1 MTVAAKVGH
10 FQDGKFHE
18 LASGSEEYCRGFLDG
33 YNLYSHIDATMLVG
47 DRCQCGPARVEIKTD
62 GDSATLPRTGCL
74 RCARWD
80 GPVQIRPRGPRGN
93 LGRWPNVAECGRK
106 VAE

>member
-10 FQDGKFHE
+10 FTASGFVE
-18 LASGSEEYCRGFLDG
+18 VASGSVDYCSGFLDA
-33 YNLYSHIDATMLVG
+33 YNRHSDVAATILVG

-93 LGRWPNVAECGRK
+93 LGRWPGSGQ
-106 VAE
+106 